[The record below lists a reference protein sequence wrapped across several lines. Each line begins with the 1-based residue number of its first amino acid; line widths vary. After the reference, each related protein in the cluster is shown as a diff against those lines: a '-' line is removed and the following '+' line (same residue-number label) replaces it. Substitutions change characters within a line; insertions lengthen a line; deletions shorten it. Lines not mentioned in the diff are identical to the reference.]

1 MTTRKQRHK
10 AYLDQHVKDE
20 NGEYRYVGEWYR
32 LQGGSPRLYPF
43 LGLALLTGAAVIA
56 SGCITVAGLK
66 NTWYVIIP
74 YIIEVSLLFALA
86 WQATRLAAGRGS
98 LKAFVFEEVSPR
110 VRPLC
115 GGLIL
120 AQALSVLCS
129 VLFLLRQGPDGTG
142 AACIA
147 WFLLKALAA
156 AAAALARRLYGR
168 LVWLKA

>member
-10 AYLDQHVKDE
+10 AYLDQHVKDAS
-20 NGEYRYVGEWYR
+20 GEYQYLGEWYR
-32 LQGGSPRLYPF
+32 LQGGKKELYPF
-43 LGLALLTGAAVIA
+43 LGLVLLAGAAIVA
-56 SGCITVAGLK
+56 SGCITATGLK

-86 WQATRLAAGRGS
+86 WQATRLAAGRGR

-120 AQALSVLCS
+120 AQALSALCS
-129 VLFLLRQGPDGTG
+129 VLFLLRQGPDGTV

-156 AAAALARRLYGR
+156 AGAALARRLYGR
-168 LVWLKA
+168 LDWRKE

>member
-20 NGEYRYVGEWYR
+20 NGGYRYVGEWYR
-32 LQGGSPRLYPF
+32 LQGGQTRLYPF
-43 LGLALLTGAAVIA
+43 LGLVLLAGAAIVA
-56 SGCITVAGLK
+56 SGCITAAGLK
-66 NTWYVIIP
+66 NTWYVILP
-74 YIIEVSLLFALA
+74 YIFEVSLLFAMA
-86 WQATRLAAGRGS
+86 WQAVRLASGRGS

-120 AQALSVLCS
+120 AEALSVLCS
-129 VLFLLRQGPDGTG
+129 AVFLLTNGPDGTLIDC
-142 AACIA
+142 AA

-156 AAAALARRLYGR
+156 AAALLARKRYAALTW
-168 LVWLKA
+168 VKE